1 VNIILNEK
9 LMQKIITIALAM
21 IALQINAQKS
31 NYDLNGKFSGKRYQY
46 TEDQK
51 NILQTFHYEFD
62 LKQEADKVF
71 GTSSILNDNGD
82 YADILIKGIIVGD
95 KFHFS
100 EYEIK
105 SEAQPNGKVWC
116 LKSGELNIVKDKSG
130 NTKLQ
135 GATPS
140 YMPIYFYPC
149 TGGFTDVSRA
159 GSDDENKTLSINDS
173 KADIMQ
179 LTVFPNPF
187 FERTTISYTLTE
199 KSNVSLEVIDIS
211 GKRIALLEDKKS
223 KAEGAYS
230 INFQQPA
237 SVSGVFIA
245 KLSING
251 KVFSKQ
257 MVAVN

>member
-1 VNIILNEK
+1 VNIILNE
-9 LMQKIITIALAM
+9 KIITIALAM
-21 IALQINAQKS
+21 IVLQINAQKS

-82 YADILIKGIIVGD
+82 YADILVKGIIVGD

-105 SEAQPNGKVWC
+105 SEAQPEGKVWC
-116 LKSGELNIVKDKSG
+116 LKSGELNIVKDKIG

-159 GSDDENKTLSINDS
+159 GNDEENISLSFNES
-173 KADIMQ
+173 KAEPMQ
-179 LTVFPNPF
+179 LSVFPNPF
-187 FERTTISYTLTE
+187 FEHTTIAYTLSE

-211 GKRIALLEDKKS
+211 GKSIALLEDRKS

-230 INFQQPA
+230 ISFKQPA
-237 SVSGVFIA
+237 PVSGVFIA
-245 KLSING
+245 KLTING

-257 MVAVN
+257 IVAVN